1 MSANGTYLQI
11 HFFKPIFLEIVFC
24 RTSNFR
30 LASLKK
36 GHPLR
41 NPPWRVKAAF
51 FRRSLKQKSSLER
64 GCYIHQDQIFLLYKT
79 YILYLHRSHFLVYVC
94 LCVCD
99 RGRGISPINRKLSS
113 PPDFPLSHPQNV
125 ELGHFCKYIIY
136 NILYIILYIY
146 IGQSVEDL

>member
-41 NPPWRVKAAF
+41 NPPWHVKAAF
-51 FRRSLKQKSSLER
+51 FQRSLKQKSSLER

-79 YILYLHRSHFLVYVC
+79 YILYLHRSRFLVYMC

-99 RGRGISPINRKLSS
+99 RGRGISPINRKLSC
-113 PPDFPLSHPQNV
+113 PPDFLSTITSPKCWAWPFLQ
-125 ELGHFCKYIIY
+125 I
-136 NILYIILYIY
+136 YIY
-146 IGQSVEDL
+146 IYIYIHIYII